1 LFEHARECSGLM
13 ESQQKA
19 VQTLRA
25 SIPLAL
31 AGERLDRALGQLF
44 VDFSRARLQRWV
56 REGRVQVNGA
66 VCIST
71 RRRVDGGEQIEVE
84 AAQTIEARSG
94 PQPIDLNVLYR
105 DEYLLV
111 LDKPAGLVVHPGA
124 GNADGT
130 LVNALLHLDPSLAAL
145 PRAGLVHRLDKLTT
159 GLMVVACT
167 LPAHTHLTR
176 MIAARLVHRE
186 YEALVHGLASANGT
200 VDAPIGRHPRHRT
213 RMAVREGARQAR
225 TDYRRIR
232 SFVAHSHLRLQL
244 HTGRTHQI
252 RVHLSHIGLP
262 IIGDRD
268 YGGVRPPPARVGD
281 SVTQATMAFGRQAL
295 HACQLEFE
303 HPITGHPISVS
314 SALPADMEQ
323 LLGTL
328 SQRTDAK

>member
-1 LFEHARECSGLM
+1 M

-19 VQTLRA
+19 AQTLHA
-25 SIPLAL
+25 SIPLTL

-44 VDFSRARLQRWV
+44 IDFSRARLQRWV

-66 VCIST
+66 VCTST
-71 RRRVDGGEQIEVE
+71 RQRVDGGEQIRLD
-84 AAQTIEARSG
+84 AAQTIEAHSG

-105 DEYLLV
+105 DEHLLV

-130 LVNALLHLDPSLAAL
+130 LVNALLHLDPSLAEL

-176 MIAARLVHRE
+176 MIAARLVQRE

-200 VDAPIGRHPRHRT
+200 VEAPIGRHSRHRT
-213 RMAVREGARQAR
+213 RMAVREGARHAR
-225 TDYRRIR
+225 TDYRLIR
-232 SFVAHSHLRLQL
+232 SFVAHSHLRLKL

-252 RVHLSHIGLP
+252 RVHLSHVGLP

-281 SVTQATMAFGRQAL
+281 TVAQATMSFTRQAL
-295 HACQLEFE
+295 HACRLEFE
-303 HPITGHPISVS
+303 HPITGHAVCVT

-323 LLGTL
+323 LLHTL
-328 SQRTDAK
+328 AQHPDTQ